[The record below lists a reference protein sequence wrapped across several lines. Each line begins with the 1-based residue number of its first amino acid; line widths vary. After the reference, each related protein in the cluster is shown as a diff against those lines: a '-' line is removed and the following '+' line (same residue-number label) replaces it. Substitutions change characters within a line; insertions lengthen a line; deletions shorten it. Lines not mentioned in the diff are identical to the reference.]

1 MYILKIFSQE
11 RWLKHVGI
19 GKVFFPHHSWLQ
31 CTKLSEFM
39 VGWLLG
45 GKINRGVSLALDKK
59 RQHFGDPQL
68 SPLLFQGEFVGEGM
82 HRKEV
87 RQQLLSASDAA
98 RAECRGGGQRSL
110 IQPNTGTGTQG
121 IREEQSYLGSSSHAP
136 AQGHHCQAW
145 KGGYF
150 PTQPSKFVH
159 FPSTNKTLPR
169 SQFWNSLHSL
179 SMWAKEVTI
188 SHTPLHTCEGWWQS
202 SIGIILQTCCKTKV
216 LGSITYDT

>member
-45 GKINRGVSLALDKK
+45 GKIYRGVSLAPDKK

-87 RQQLLSASDAA
+87 RQQLMLQELN
-98 RAECRGGGQRSL
+98 AEEEDSEAWSNP
-110 IQPNTGTGTQG
+110 IQVQAPK
-121 IREEQSYLGSSSHAP
+121 GSERNR
-136 AQGHHCQAW
+136 
-145 KGGYF
+145 
-150 PTQPSKFVH
+150 V
-159 FPSTNKTLPR
+159 
-169 SQFWNSLHSL
+169 
-179 SMWAKEVTI
+179 I
-188 SHTPLHTCEGWWQS
+188 SVAHPTPLHKDTTARLEKVGISPHSPASLFTSLLQIKLCQGHSFGTVYTHFPCEQR
-202 SIGIILQTCCKTKV
+202 K
-216 LGSITYDT
+216 